1 MVDEPSEDGVEP
13 VAQSGVTEVPAAPAP
28 APSKWA
34 KALVVAGGG
43 SIPTGEKRGVV
54 VCEVRADDGS
64 DAQGIR
70 YPQGGD
76 LYLRITPSTDFGA
89 KSAGALTLGDNLEQG
104 FPQGFSTT
112 AGVVHIGP
120 AHPAYAA
127 ANLAALQGATEVE
140 IQGLSAFWKARLQP
154 WFDSLP
160 KVPRG
165 ASTVT
170 IKLT

>member
-1 MVDEPSEDGVEP
+1 MVDEPSEAVVES
-13 VAQSGVTEVPAAPAP
+13 VAQSGVTTEVAAP

-43 SIPTGEKRGVV
+43 AIPAGEKRGVV

-70 YPQGGD
+70 YPQGAD
-76 LYLRITPSTDFGA
+76 LYFRMTPATDFGP
-89 KSAGALTLGDNLEQG
+89 KSAGALTLGANVEQG
-104 FPQGFSTT
+104 LLQGFSVIP
-112 AGVVHIGP
+112 GIVNIGP

-140 IQGLSAFWKARLQP
+140 IQGLSALWKSRLQP
-154 WFDSLP
+154 WFDRLQT
-160 KVPRG
+160 VPRG
-165 ASTVT
+165 ASTVS